1 MKVKAI
7 SHSYWRAI
15 KAGTRT
21 FESVANSAR
30 AAIYERADEIRYLA
44 KCDVESGE
52 ITAAEYEQYIGEPYT
67 ADNAAAENDASAEA

>member
-1 MKVKAI
+1 MTIKAI

-21 FESVANSAR
+21 FESVANSSK

-44 KCDVESGE
+44 KADVQSGV
-52 ITAAEYEQYIGEPYT
+52 ITAEEYAEYIGETY
-67 ADNAAAENDASAEA
+67 EEA